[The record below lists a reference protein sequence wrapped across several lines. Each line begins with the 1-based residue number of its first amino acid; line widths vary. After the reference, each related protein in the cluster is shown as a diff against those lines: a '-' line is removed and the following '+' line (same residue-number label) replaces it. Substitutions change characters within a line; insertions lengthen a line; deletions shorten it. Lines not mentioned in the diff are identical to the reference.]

1 LKLAASSGLDLM
13 SVVSK
18 TGARLVPLDG
28 PAAADTLLERP
39 VTCIGRAAD
48 NDIVIAGEQAATV
61 SAYHLEVRREGE
73 QYCLHDHGS
82 TNGTYVNG
90 RLVSDAVLEPNCV
103 IQLGPHGPEFLFEI
117 HQPPAANLDATL
129 VLADATARM
138 SLNPR
143 EEPDCA
149 AEDHTPAD
157 DHHDALLAE
166 ALKAVRSARR
176 RGEPDQT
183 AVILR
188 KFLHAGIKQSSLRLK
203 KVIAVLLLMLAGVT
217 AYGSF
222 AITDL
227 QRQQSDVDAQIG
239 EIESRLEAGGQDP
252 IELEQLI
259 ARLTLYQQR
268 AQSLQDSLLYQ
279 FTEEGRARFFV
290 RREIETL
297 LAEFGATEYNTP
309 PEFVESVYEYV
320 KLYQGADRPNMARAL
335 GRAHGQL
342 DRIRKLVENNN
353 LPGDLAYM
361 ALVESAFVNGQT
373 SRADAAGLW
382 QFRPETAQQFGLIV
396 NEEVDER
403 FDVEK
408 STNAAARYIRSL
420 ILEFGSGHSVM
431 LALAAYN
438 TGPARVR
445 QAVRKVEDPIKQRN
459 FWHLYRVGALPRE
472 TREYVPKIFAAII
485 IGRHPEEFGF

>member
-1 LKLAASSGLDLM
+1 M

-18 TGARLVPLDG
+18 NGARLVPRYG
-28 PAAADTLLERP
+28 PAANDTPLERP

-48 NDIVIAGEQAATV
+48 NDIVVTGELGVTV
-61 SAYHLEVRREGE
+61 SAYHAEVRREGE
-73 QYCLHDHGS
+73 QYCLYDRGS
-82 TNGTYVNG
+82 TNGTYLNG

-103 IQLGPHGPEFLFEI
+103 IQLGPHGPEFLFEV
-117 HQPPAANLDATL
+117 HQPPVADLDATI
-129 VLADATARM
+129 VLPNAPVRISLESQAEPSRTA
-138 SLNPR
+138 SNDQGPI
-143 EEPDCA
+143 A
-149 AEDHTPAD
+149 G
-157 DHHDALLAE
+157 DHHEALVAE
-166 ALKAVRSARR
+166 ALKEVRSARR

-188 KFLHAGIKQSSLRLK
+188 KLLHAGVKHSSRRLK
-203 KVIAVLLLMLAGVT
+203 KVIAVLLLMLAAVT
-217 AYGSF
+217 AYGSW

-227 QRQQSDVDAQIG
+227 QRQQSDVDAQIA
-239 EIESRLEAGGQDP
+239 EIEGRLEGGGQDP
-252 IELEQLI
+252 VEIEQLI

-268 AQSLQDSLLYQ
+268 ARSLQDSLFYQ

-309 PEFVESVYEYV
+309 PEFVERVYEYV
-320 KLYQGADRPNMARAL
+320 KLYQGDNRPNMERAL
-335 GRAHGQL
+335 GRARGQL
-342 DRIRKLVENNN
+342 NRIREVVEQNN

-361 ALVESAFVNGQT
+361 ALVESAFINGQT
-373 SRADAAGLW
+373 SHADAAGLW
-382 QFRPETAQQFGLIV
+382 QFRPETAQQFGLVV
-396 NEEVDER
+396 NDQVDER

-408 STNAAARYIRSL
+408 STRAAARYIRSL

-438 TGPARVR
+438 TGPTRVR
-445 QAVRKVEDPIKQRN
+445 QAVRKVQDPIKQRN

-472 TREYVPKIFAAII
+472 TREYVPKIFAVII

>member
-1 LKLAASSGLDLM
+1 
-13 SVVSK
+13 
-18 TGARLVPLDG
+18 
-28 PAAADTLLERP
+28 

-48 NDIVIAGEQAATV
+48 NDIVVAGEQAATV
-61 SAYHLEVRREGE
+61 SAYHAEVRREGD
-73 QYCLHDHGS
+73 QYRLHDRGS
-82 TNGTYVNG
+82 TNGTYVDG
-90 RLVSDAVLEPNCV
+90 RLVSDAVLEPSCV

-117 HQPPAANLDATL
+117 HQPPVVDLDATV
-129 VLADATARM
+129 VLTNTAAPM
-138 SLNPR
+138 KLR
-143 EEPDCA
+143 EESSNGAAGPDR
-149 AEDHTPAD
+149 TPAD

-166 ALKAVRSARR
+166 VLKEVRSARR

-188 KFLHAGIKQSSLRLK
+188 KFLHAGIRESSRRLK
-203 KVIAVLLLMLAGVT
+203 KVIAVLLLMLVGVT
-217 AYGSF
+217 AYGSW

-227 QRQQSDVDAQIG
+227 QRQQSDVDGQIA
-239 EIESRLEAGGQDP
+239 EIETRLEGGGQDP
-252 IELEQLI
+252 VELEQLI

-268 AQSLQDSLLYQ
+268 ARSLQDSLFYQ

-320 KLYQGADRPNMARAL
+320 KLYQGANRPNMERAL

-342 DRIRKLVENNN
+342 NRIRQLVEKNN

-373 SRADAAGLW
+373 SPADAAGLW

-396 NEEVDER
+396 NDEVDER
-403 FDVEK
+403 FDIEK

-445 QAVRKVEDPIKQRN
+445 QAVRQVEDPIKQRN
-459 FWHLYRVGALPRE
+459 FWHLYSVGALPRE